1 MSCGCAG
8 ACSLEPEPQAES
20 SASVGMQIRLVVAVF
35 FGMTTMTLA
44 WVAYLEPFGPLPALH
59 ARIMAWAMGGLSAP
73 VVLVGGGVFV
83 KEARDELA
91 RRSVGMSTLVTLAV
105 FAAWIYSWVM
115 LANGTPRVFFDT
127 ASMIVV
133 FLLVGRV
140 IETRLGQSSS
150 RALDAW
156 LQSLPSH
163 TWKICHGKTL
173 RVEAST
179 MKVGQTIVVPAGE
192 MVPLDGIVIRG
203 VAEVERS
210 MLTGE
215 SLPVTVSEG
224 DAVEAGAI
232 NLDGELR
239 LRVTRAVGERGI
251 EALIDEVKRCARQR
265 PRLQRVA
272 DRFAARLTYAAGGL
286 AILMVAVG
294 PLWLSPTEALL
305 RGLAVLLVACPCVAG
320 LATPAAIAAGAT
332 AAARAGFVLRSPEA
346 FEALATADRVVFD
359 KTGTLTESRIRV
371 RRVVTAA
378 GLSEARLLAMA
389 AAAER
394 GVRHPIAEALVD
406 AGEGLEVPA
415 LEDVRLEVGSGVRG
429 HWQGQAV
436 FVGREAFV
444 PDAQPTTPVP
454 GSSWVH
460 VSVGGR
466 WWGAIAV
473 EAPVREGL
481 EAALEALRE
490 RGLGLDMATGDTQ
503 AVAAHVGAAVGLD
516 PGRVH
521 GGLRPEDKALLIE
534 ALQGAG
540 SRVAYVGDGIN
551 DGPALAAA
559 HVGIAV
565 GSPTAVAEAA
575 AQVVVTTGGAERLPA
590 VLRLARRTLGVM
602 RGNLGWAFAYNAI
615 TIPLALTGRLDPAW
629 AALLMV
635 GSSTLVLG
643 NSLRLLRR

>member
-20 SASVGMQIRLVVAVF
+20 SASVGMQIRLAVAVF

-44 WVAYLEPFGPLPALH
+44 WVAYLEPFGPLPAMH
-59 ARIMAWAMGGLSAP
+59 AQIMAWAMGALSAP

-156 LQSLPSH
+156 LRSLPSH

-173 RVEAST
+173 RVEAKT
-179 MKVGQTIVVPAGE
+179 MKVGQTILVPAGE
-192 MVPLDGIVIRG
+192 MVPLDGVVTRG

-215 SLPVTVSEG
+215 SLPVTVGEG

-272 DRFAARLTYAAGGL
+272 DRFAARLTYVAGGL
-286 AILMVAVG
+286 ALAMIAFG
-294 PLWLSPTEALL
+294 PLWLSPTDALL

-346 FEALATADRVVFD
+346 FEALATANRVVFD

-371 RRVVTAA
+371 RRLVTAT
-378 GLSEARLLAMA
+378 GITEPQLLAMA

-394 GVRHPIAEALVD
+394 GVRHPIAQALVE
-406 AGEGLEVPA
+406 ASEGLDVPT
-415 LEDVRLEVGSGVRG
+415 LDDVRLEVGNGVRG

-444 PDAQPTTPVP
+444 ADAEPTAPVP

-473 EAPVREGL
+473 DAPVREGL
-481 EAALEALRE
+481 GPALDELRK
-490 RGLGLDMATGDTQ
+490 RGFGLDMATGDTQ
-503 AVAAHVGAAVGLD
+503 AVAEHVGTAVGLD
-516 PGRVH
+516 RIH
-521 GGLRPEDKALLIE
+521 GDLRPRDKALLIE
-534 ALQGAG
+534 TLQGAG

-559 HVGIAV
+559 HVGVAV

-575 AQVVVTTGGAERLPA
+575 AQVVVTSGGAERLPA
-590 VLRLARRTLGVM
+590 VLRLARRTFGVM
-602 RGNLGWAFAYNAI
+602 RGNLGWAFAYNAV
-615 TIPLALTGRLDPAW
+615 TIPLALAGRLDPAW

-635 GSSTLVLG
+635 GSSTFVLG